1 MNFFM
6 GGYMKAII
14 FDLDDTLIKW
24 KDEYISF
31 LKDVLLEMNYHFSDE
46 LINKINWCIDD
57 NEKHHDI
64 LSKEELL
71 DYINTNCNI
80 NLPIE
85 FINILV
91 ERHKECV
98 YEDKELIDVIDYLS
112 KKYDLYVITNYFTD
126 TQKERLNR
134 MGVLKYFKNI
144 YGADINYIKPN
155 KKAFNII
162 LDKYNAS
169 DCISIGDSLNN
180 DIIPALELGM
190 NAIWKTNSKSSEYKT
205 FNELKELKEIL

>member
-6 GGYMKAII
+6 GGYMKVII

-85 FINILV
+85 FINKLV

-134 MGVLKYFKNI
+134 MGVLKYFKNV

>member
-6 GGYMKAII
+6 GGYMKVII

-85 FINILV
+85 FINKLV
-91 ERHKECV
+91 ERHKECG
-98 YEDKELIDVIDYLS
+98 YEAKELIDVIDYLS

-134 MGVLKYFKNI
+134 MGVLKYFKNV

>member
-46 LINKINWCIDD
+46 LINKINWSIDD

-85 FINILV
+85 FINKLV

-134 MGVLKYFKNI
+134 MGVLKYFKNV

-205 FNELKELKEIL
+205 FNKLKELKEIL